1 MRLSA
6 GEDHRQPLAFRPVR
20 RADIVAAQL
29 VVVLLVQIRHANVL
43 AFEVESEEAVRAPK
57 KKNER
62 DLQVGSSSELRYV
75 RVFRRRDV
83 KLFEIEPDA
92 LKVLLVLQTVDVVFA
107 DDAGDV
113 GKRVVGAVDDGRRA
127 FAAQDRLVAFRPSVV
142 FAVFFAD
149 EI

>member
-1 MRLSA
+1 M
-6 GEDHRQPLAFRPVR
+6 
-20 RADIVAAQL
+20 
-29 VVVLLVQIRHANVL
+29 VVLLVQIRHANVL

-62 DLQVGSSSELRYV
+62 YLQVGSSSELRYV

>member
-1 MRLSA
+1 M
-6 GEDHRQPLAFRPVR
+6 
-20 RADIVAAQL
+20 
-29 VVVLLVQIRHANVL
+29 VVLLVQIRHANVL

-62 DLQVGSSSELRYV
+62 YLQVGSSSELRYV

-92 LKVLLVLQTVDVVFA
+92 LKVLLVLQAVDVVFA

>member
-1 MRLSA
+1 M
-6 GEDHRQPLAFRPVR
+6 
-20 RADIVAAQL
+20 
-29 VVVLLVQIRHANVL
+29 VVLLVQIRHANVL
-43 AFEVESEEAVRAPK
+43 AFEVESEEAVGAPK

-62 DLQVGSSSELRYV
+62 YLQVGSSELRYV

>member
-1 MRLSA
+1 M
-6 GEDHRQPLAFRPVR
+6 
-20 RADIVAAQL
+20 
-29 VVVLLVQIRHANVL
+29 VVLLVQIRHANVL

-62 DLQVGSSSELRYV
+62 YLQVGSSSSELRYV

-92 LKVLLVLQTVDVVFA
+92 LKVLLVLQAVDVVFA

>member
-62 DLQVGSSSELRYV
+62 YLQVGSSSELRYV